1 MSTTHYN
8 ENAWLNA
15 TLRNVTYTS
24 PANVYA
30 ALYSTAPT
38 ASTSGTELTGNGYSR
53 QLTTFSSPS
62 SGSISSN
69 VTVTFGP
76 ATGNN
81 WPTAVA
87 IGITDASTSGN
98 ILYYETI
105 TNTNIRV
112 GSSVKFDSGQIT
124 ITIT

>member
-1 MSTTHYN
+1 MATTHYN

-15 TLRNVTYTS
+15 TLRNVAYTS

-30 ALYSTAPT
+30 SLYSTAPT
-38 ASTSGTELTGNGYSR
+38 GNTTGTELTGNGYSR
-53 QLTTFSSPS
+53 QLTTFSAASA
-62 SGSISSN
+62 GSITSN
-69 VTVTFGP
+69 VAVTFGP

-81 WPTAVA
+81 WPTVVA

-112 GSSVKFDSGQIT
+112 GSSLKFASGAIT